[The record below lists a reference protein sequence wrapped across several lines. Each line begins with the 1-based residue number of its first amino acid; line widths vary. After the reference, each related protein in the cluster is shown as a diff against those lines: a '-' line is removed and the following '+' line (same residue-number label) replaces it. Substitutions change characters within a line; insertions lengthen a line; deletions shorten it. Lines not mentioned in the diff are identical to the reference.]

1 MPISTKIRLCS
12 VFALTVTALA
22 VGVPA
27 PGTTGAD
34 SPTLTEIH
42 ARKFGYTPSQITLKK
57 GETYKL
63 HLTSEDV
70 PHSLRIKALDFKAA
84 MEPDKYND
92 VLFTPMQA
100 GDFKA
105 DCGVYCGAGHKDMS
119 MTVHVVE

>member
-27 PGTTGAD
+27 PVTTGAD
-34 SPTLTEIH
+34 SPTLIEIH
-42 ARKFGYTPSQITLKK
+42 ARKFGYTPSHLTLKK
-57 GETYKL
+57 GEMYKL
-63 HLTSEDV
+63 HLTSDDV

-105 DCGVYCGAGHKDMS
+105 DCGLYCGAGHKDMS